1 MRNPIDEEEKSTW
14 SGGEMMYMQFQ
25 LWSAA
30 LLWSPLNI
38 FVNNRI
44 LIAVQRRSVKARLCI
59 QSSALSLLQ
68 WSLHRH
74 LYLQRHHL
82 SSLSSSSYYLQRHLF
97 LSLSASRKGV
107 PASTSGSCFRFSD
120 HVGGQLKWKS
130 RWSQIPKSRSSHL
143 WERFSF
149 PPLCPR
155 NGKTS

>member
-1 MRNPIDEEEKSTW
+1 MRKNLLDDNEKSTLWGGKIQLIDDEEKSNWWGEKPTW
-14 SGGEMMYMQFQ
+14 SGGKMMYMQFPH
-25 LWSAA
+25 WSAA

-97 LSLSASRKGV
+97 CHYQPLEKEYQHPLQGLASDFL
-107 PASTSGSCFRFSD
+107 TM
-120 HVGGQLKWKS
+120 
-130 RWSQIPKSRSSHL
+130 
-143 WERFSF
+143 
-149 PPLCPR
+149 
-155 NGKTS
+155 